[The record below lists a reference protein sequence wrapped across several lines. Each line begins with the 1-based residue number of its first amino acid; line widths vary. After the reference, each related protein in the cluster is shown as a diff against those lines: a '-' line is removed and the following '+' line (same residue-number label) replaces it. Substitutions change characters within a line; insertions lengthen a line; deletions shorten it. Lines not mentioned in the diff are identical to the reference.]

1 MPFVPASTLR
11 RELHVENMHLFPRLE
26 FGTKSRAFSGYLFFL
41 RFENHLLSSMFMLSN
56 FLLAIAKLLNF
67 VLSAYIWI
75 VIGRAVIS
83 WVSADPYNPIVRFLV
98 QATEP
103 LLARIRR
110 VLPIMGGLDLSP
122 MVLILAVI
130 FLQSF
135 LVPTLQQLALSIR

>member
-1 MPFVPASTLR
+1 
-11 RELHVENMHLFPRLE
+11 
-26 FGTKSRAFSGYLFFL
+26 
-41 RFENHLLSSMFMLSN
+41 MFMLSN

-67 VLSAYIWI
+67 VLSAYIWVI
-75 VIGRAVIS
+75 IGRAVIS
-83 WVSADPYNPIVRFLV
+83 WVNADPYNPIVRFLV

-122 MVLILAVI
+122 MLLILAII

>member
-1 MPFVPASTLR
+1 
-11 RELHVENMHLFPRLE
+11 
-26 FGTKSRAFSGYLFFL
+26 
-41 RFENHLLSSMFMLSN
+41 MFMLSN

-135 LVPTLQQLALSIR
+135 LVPTLQQLALSLR

>member
-1 MPFVPASTLR
+1 
-11 RELHVENMHLFPRLE
+11 
-26 FGTKSRAFSGYLFFL
+26 
-41 RFENHLLSSMFMLSN
+41 MLSN

-67 VLSAYIWI
+67 VLSAYIWVI
-75 VIGRAVIS
+75 IGRAVIS
-83 WVSADPYNPIVRFLV
+83 WVNADPYNPIVRFLV

-122 MVLILAVI
+122 MLLILAII